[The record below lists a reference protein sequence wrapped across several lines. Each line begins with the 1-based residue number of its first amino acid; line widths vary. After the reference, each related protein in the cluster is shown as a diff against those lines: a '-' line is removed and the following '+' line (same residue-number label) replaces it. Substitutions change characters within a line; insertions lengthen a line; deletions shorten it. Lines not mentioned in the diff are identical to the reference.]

1 MTDLTELEALI
12 ARNESKQIYV
22 SPAVKELIAELDE
35 TRRWLEAACAAEN
48 LNALE
53 LTNER
58 ERFASY
64 RAFVHH
70 TLTREA
76 DLASGLGLLTP
87 PERLRD
93 LAELL
98 EKA

>member
-12 ARNESKQIYV
+12 ALNESKQIYV
-22 SPAVKELIAELDE
+22 SPAVKELIAELH
-35 TRRWLEAACAAEN
+35 TLRSQY
-48 LNALE
+48 
-53 LTNER
+53 
-58 ERFASY
+58 ASY
-64 RAFVHH
+64 RDFVHH

-76 DLASGLGLLTP
+76 DLAAGLGLLTP

>member
-1 MTDLTELEALI
+1 VTDLTELEALI
-12 ARNESKQIYV
+12 ALNESKQIYV
-22 SPAVKELIAELDE
+22 SPAVKELLAEFQ
-35 TRRWLEAACAAEN
+35 
-48 LNALE
+48 AL
-53 LTNER
+53 R
-58 ERFASY
+58 SQYASY

-76 DLASGLGLLTP
+76 DLAAGLGLLTP

>member
-12 ARNESKQIYV
+12 ALNESKQIYV
-22 SPAVKELIAELDE
+22 SPAVKELLVELK
-35 TRRWLEAACAAEN
+35 
-48 LNALE
+48 E
-53 LTNER
+53 LR
-58 ERFASY
+58 SQYASY

-76 DLASGLGLLTP
+76 DLAAGLGLLTP

>member
-1 MTDLTELEALI
+1 MTDLTELERLI

-22 SPAVKELIAELDE
+22 SPAVKELIADLKEL
-35 TRRWLEAACAAEN
+35 RSQY
-48 LNALE
+48 
-53 LTNER
+53 
-58 ERFASY
+58 ASY

-76 DLASGLGLLTP
+76 DLAAGLGLLTP

>member
-12 ARNESKQIYV
+12 ALNELKQIYV
-22 SPAVKELIAELDE
+22 SPAVKELIAELQ
-35 TRRWLEAACAAEN
+35 
-48 LNALE
+48 AL
-53 LTNER
+53 R
-58 ERFASY
+58 SQYASY
-64 RAFVHH
+64 RAFVHQ

-76 DLASGLGLLTP
+76 DLAAGLGLLTP
-87 PERLRD
+87 PERLRE